1 VLIDIQSDTTKR
13 YIMFFVVFVFFLL
26 GFLGAPKFTAIF
38 LGLSFSGV
46 VWIGI
51 YFLYFLISFLMLLI
65 VFIRTSVPSYIR
77 DIIPRSAIAWE
88 LPVMLVYTVGAYKLS
103 QLPAWSSLYFLVL
116 SALVGWAVY
125 FIPSFALILLM
136 DWIAKLQKTK
146 ARGKYPNSI
155 IVDEMLLILCRVDNK
170 YAQWDEPWFKK
181 EIVARLERLAT
192 YIEEYFPLQMKC
204 KDPFTDFW
212 LKTQTHQMAAF
223 FRALKTW
230 ILVPK
235 SDTRLQFKAQIQHSL
250 VCALNGEWDGLQ
262 RIEPEKISPFKAWK
276 AKLNIIFRALIAGVI
291 PPLVLLVIQRT
302 PLAVKG
308 MLADYLA
315 FGVIIWMVLTLIS
328 VLDPSYSEK
337 VSTLKNI
344 ASVLSGAGRSGNP

>member
-1 VLIDIQSDTTKR
+1 
-13 YIMFFVVFVFFLL
+13 
-26 GFLGAPKFTAIF
+26 
-38 LGLSFSGV
+38 
-46 VWIGI
+46 
-51 YFLYFLISFLMLLI
+51 
-65 VFIRTSVPSYIR
+65 
-77 DIIPRSAIAWE
+77 
-88 LPVMLVYTVGAYKLS
+88 
-103 QLPAWSSLYFLVL
+103 
-116 SALVGWAVY
+116 
-125 FIPSFALILLM
+125 
-136 DWIAKLQKTK
+136 
-146 ARGKYPNSI
+146 
-155 IVDEMLLILCRVDNK
+155 
-170 YAQWDEPWFKK
+170 
-181 EIVARLERLAT
+181 
-192 YIEEYFPLQMKC
+192 
-204 KDPFTDFW
+204 
-212 LKTQTHQMAAF
+212 MAAF